1 MKMSQHHYNTLKEA
15 MIVVWKSILK
25 DNPYLELDRA
35 NTRMI
40 YWCAIDDIQY
50 DDTHPRYKK
59 GRRYYPHIPDF
70 MNDYDY
76 KDSHIDTAIFN
87 IQKEI
92 LAEIKAGD

>member
-1 MKMSQHHYNTLKEA
+1 MKMSQKHYNLLKAA
-15 MIVVWKSILK
+15 MSNVYQDILVK
-25 DNPYLELDRA
+25 RGNFALTYDMA
-35 NTRMI
+35 NFI
-40 YWCAIDDIQY
+40 FWIAIDDLQY
-50 DDTHPRYKK
+50 DNTHPRYKK

-92 LAEIKAGD
+92 LVENKASD